1 MRSEL
6 YRVLRRELKEA
17 GLDTAYLA
25 QLMGRSPSYIN
36 QRFRAVYPWDQDD
49 IYRIMDLLHLDY
61 EQIPVVFPLKGM
73 YAGDLSG
80 KEPTTEDRLCAAIKD
95 YIKEVIA

>member
-25 QLMGRSPSYIN
+25 QLLGRSPS
-36 QRFRAVYPWDQDD
+36 
-49 IYRIMDLLHLDY
+49 
-61 EQIPVVFPLKGM
+61 
-73 YAGDLSG
+73 S
-80 KEPTTEDRLCAAIKD
+80 KD
-95 YIKEVIA
+95 YIKEVTA

>member
-36 QRFRAVYPWDQDD
+36 QRFRAV
-49 IYRIMDLLHLDY
+49 
-61 EQIPVVFPLKGM
+61 
-73 YAGDLSG
+73 
-80 KEPTTEDRLCAAIKD
+80 
-95 YIKEVIA
+95 